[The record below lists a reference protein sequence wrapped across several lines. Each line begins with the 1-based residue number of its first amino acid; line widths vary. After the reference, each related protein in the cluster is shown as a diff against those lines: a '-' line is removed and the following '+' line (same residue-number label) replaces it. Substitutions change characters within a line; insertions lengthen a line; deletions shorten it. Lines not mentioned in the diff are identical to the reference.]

1 MSSKKGQ
8 WLEEYVTTSMSL
20 SFNNISFITALFI
33 IHINAIPLQTQHLA
47 AKKYSNPKPRVTIFE
62 EFVVKDVGSSTI
74 AICDLSVQT
83 NLKKI
88 DWAGVTCHLVS
99 GQFSCHNCLVEKDHQ
114 V

>member
-8 WLEEYVTTSMSL
+8 WLKEYVTTSMS
-20 SFNNISFITALFI
+20 SVNTISFITALFI
-33 IHINAIPLQTQHLA
+33 IHINAIPLQTKQLA
-47 AKKYSNPKPRVTIFE
+47 AKKYSNPKPTVTIFE
-62 EFVVKDVGSSTI
+62 EFVVKDVESSTI
-74 AICDLSVQT
+74 AICDLSVET

-99 GQFSCHNCLVEKDHQ
+99 GQFSCHNCLVENDHQ